1 MTPEGTRRLVDPE
14 LLPMLELWP
23 ALSFDD
29 DGLAAMR
36 DPERMPVP
44 PIEHPERVEMSVRT
58 VPGLA
63 GAPDVALTLYR
74 PAGQSGALP
83 CIYHVHGGGYVIGR
97 VAMMEPMH
105 RGLVEQ
111 LGCALV
117 AVEYRLAPE
126 TPYPG
131 PLDDCVAG
139 LDWLFANAAAIGI
152 DATRIGLLGESAG
165 GGLAAG
171 LALRMRDEGV
181 HRLAFQHLV
190 YPMLDDRTCTT
201 ADPHPNAGEFVWTPQ
216 ANAFGW
222 GAYLG
227 REPGGADVPA
237 HAAAARA
244 TDLAGLPPTFLS
256 TGALDLFVEEDLD
269 YARRLIRAGVSTK
282 LHVYPGA
289 FHGFD
294 IFPGAAVSRQAVQ
307 DRLDA
312 LRRALA

>member
-36 DPERMPVP
+36 DLERMPVP

-117 AVEYRLAPE
+117 AVEYRAAPE

-181 HRLAFQHLV
+181 YRLAFQHLV

-269 YARRLIRAGVSTK
+269 YARRLIRAGVPTE